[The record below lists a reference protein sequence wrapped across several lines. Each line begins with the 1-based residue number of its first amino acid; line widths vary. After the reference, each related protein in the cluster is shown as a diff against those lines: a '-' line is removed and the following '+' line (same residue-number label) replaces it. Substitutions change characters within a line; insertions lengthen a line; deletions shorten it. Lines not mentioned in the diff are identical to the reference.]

1 MKKDDLTLPNDEQTA
16 FEDADGLL
24 FTGTPTEIIIQ
35 MKHIEWGDVPPALE
49 WKERVRMRA
58 SAFGIELEFF
68 DALSFLHAMERAGLG
83 RMRED
88 FVESHTT
95 NFTKSDE
102 SGTMDPS
109 TT

>member
-1 MKKDDLTLPNDEQTA
+1 MKKGDSTLPNDEQTA

-24 FTGTPTEIIIQ
+24 FTGTPTQIIVQ
-35 MKHIEWGDVPPALE
+35 MKHIEWGDVPPARE

-88 FVESHTT
+88 FVQTT
-95 NFTKSDE
+95 STDFTKSDE

-109 TT
+109 TI